1 MFNSKSTFERNVSP
15 YSLIIKYNPM
25 ESIIISPSVK
35 SKWLL
40 EIYQKN
46 EYTRYCLS
54 DWLFCDFPIVY
65 DNWLVVY
72 DFPERLPKYVK
83 KFIQK
88 AIWSKE
94 FLYLYK

>member
-1 MFNSKSTFERNVSP
+1 
-15 YSLIIKYNPM
+15 M
-25 ESIIISPSVK
+25 ESINISPSVK

-40 EIYQKN
+40 ETFQTN
-46 EYTRYCLS
+46 ERTRYCLS

-72 DFPERLPKYVK
+72 DYPERLPKYVK
-83 KFIQK
+83 KFVQK

-94 FLYLYK
+94 FLYIYK